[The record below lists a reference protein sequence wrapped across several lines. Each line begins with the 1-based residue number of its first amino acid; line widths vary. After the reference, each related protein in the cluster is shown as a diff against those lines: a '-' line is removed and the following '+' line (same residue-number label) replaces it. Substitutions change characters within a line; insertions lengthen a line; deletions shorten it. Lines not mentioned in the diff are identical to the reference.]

1 MLKESVTMFRKQIKK
16 FLGVDYMKTFQRG
29 LNFNPASQVEIVL
42 QVHIASS
49 EFQPRPSLKF
59 QLKPE

>member
-42 QVHIASS
+42 QVHS
-49 EFQPRPSLKF
+49 E
-59 QLKPE
+59 